1 MEHVVIVGG
10 GFGGL
15 YTARALRD
23 APVQVTLLD
32 RRNHHLFQPLLYQV
46 ATAALSPGDIAS
58 PIRWIL
64 RHQKN
69 VEVLLADAER
79 VDANRRVLTLRDGEL
94 SYDYLILAT
103 GATHAYFGHDEWRG
117 VAPGLKTLEDALE
130 IRRRVLLAY
139 ERAEREPDPSKRA
152 VLLTFVVIGGGPTG
166 VELAG
171 ALAEISRQSLA
182 RDFRHF
188 NPGSA
193 RIILLEGGPCLLAA
207 FPESLRDSA
216 RKDLEHLGVE
226 VRTNTLVTG
235 VKDGCVEMGADA
247 IAAGTERER
256 VEAARRGAGGPADGK
271 IAAGTERERVEA
283 ARRGAG
289 GPADVKIAAGTE
301 RERVEAAR
309 RGAGGPVDEKIAA
322 GTILWAAGVAA
333 SPLGASLGVA
343 TDRAG
348 RVIVQPDLT
357 IPGHPE
363 IFVIGDLASLP
374 GPDGKP
380 LPGVAQV
387 AIQMGRHAAKNII
400 RATEHQPYRPFVYR
414 NLGNMATIGR
424 ASAIADFGR
433 LRLRGWFAWLAWLFV
448 HIMNLIGFRNRIV
461 VLVQWAW
468 AYFSYQRAI
477 RLITG
482 PWVEHDPEETS
493 TPRGAPR

>member
-1 MEHVVIVGG
+1 MERVVIVGG

-15 YTARALRD
+15 YAARALGD
-23 APVQVTLLD
+23 APVQVTILD

-64 RHQKN
+64 RRQKN
-69 VEVLLADAER
+69 SEVLLADVRR
-79 VDANRRVLTLRDGEL
+79 VDVGRRVLVLEDGEIP
-94 SYDYLILAT
+94 YDYLILAS
-103 GATHAYFGHDEWRG
+103 GATHAYFGHDEWRE

-139 ERAEREPDPSKRA
+139 ERAEREPDPARRTA
-152 VLLTFVVIGGGPTG
+152 LLTFVVIGGGPTG

-193 RIILLEGGPCLLAA
+193 RIILVEGGPSLLAA
-207 FPESLRDSA
+207 FPESLRESA
-216 RKDLEHLGVE
+216 KGDLERLGVE
-226 VRTNTLVTG
+226 VRTGTLVTG
-235 VKDGCVEMGADA
+235 VRDACVEIGSDA
-247 IAAGTERER
+247 IYAA
-256 VEAARRGAGGPADGK
+256 
-271 IAAGTERERVEA
+271 
-283 ARRGAG
+283 
-289 GPADVKIAAGTE
+289 
-301 RERVEAAR
+301 
-309 RGAGGPVDEKIAA
+309 
-322 GTILWAAGVAA
+322 TILWAAGVAA
-333 SPLGASLGVA
+333 SPLGATLGA
-343 TDRAG
+343 PLDRAG
-348 RVIVQPDLT
+348 RVLVQPDLT

-363 IFVIGDLASLP
+363 VFVIGDLALLA
-374 GPDGKP
+374 GADGKP

-387 AIQMGRHAAKNII
+387 AIQMGRHAARNIL
-400 RATEHQPYRPFVYR
+400 RALEHQPYRAFAYK

-433 LRLRGWFAWLAWLFV
+433 VRLRGWFAWLAWLFV
-448 HIMNLIGFRNRIV
+448 HIMNLVGFRNRVV

-482 PWVEHDPEETS
+482 PWSEEQRT
-493 TPRGAPR
+493 TVPGPR